1 MDKARWLDDLLK
13 AEGITAPVIVGQS
26 MGGYVAQ
33 AYAQLFPEKLKGFVS
48 IDSAP
53 LGRQYVTGAELWLL
67 KRMEPV

>member
-1 MDKARWLDDLLK
+1 MDKARWLDKILT
-13 AEGITAPVIVGQS
+13 AEGFAAPVLVGQS

-53 LGRQYVTGAELWLL
+53 KVTQCWRQLEGTCVVL
-67 KRMEPV
+67 